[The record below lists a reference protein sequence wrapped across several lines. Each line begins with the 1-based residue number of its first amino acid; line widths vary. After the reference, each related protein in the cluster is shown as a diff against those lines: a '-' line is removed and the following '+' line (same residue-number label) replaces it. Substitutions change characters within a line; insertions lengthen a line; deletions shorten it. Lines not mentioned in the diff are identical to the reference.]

1 MSVASPTAATPPN
14 PATVG
19 LWLEFD
25 AAGPPPLV
33 GEARI
38 RHARGLVTGL
48 DAIPAVAT
56 ILLPCLPSE
65 AEAMAKLFADAAR
78 PGRLLSDKL
87 QVVAVGRDPAVRR
100 ALMAWAERRRD
111 GCRDRLAGL
120 GATGSPRSWR
130 AAVRRLAD
138 ESPRRPFAAS
148 RRVFK
153 LAKLTL
159 RLQVARAVMAAAGW
173 LPSPQATVVAELRR
187 RGFEATWIVL
197 PAGTECA
204 RRLPGP
210 KILDLGGGIPPAG
223 AGRAVVGRLARM
235 AAVVV
240 PSRDAADRV
249 AGELAGRSRAVV
261 PPAPLPARVE
271 PVGPEESRRLLGDE
285 LRGIFLGDAATPL
298 HRHFC
303 DFPFERVEYLVAWM
317 TGGNPGP
324 LLAAYATVLRRH
336 RRDLKLLVDGRLP
349 RGDGRLDHVES
360 LGLSFDVARCAG
372 LTEAG
377 RGRLLRHARLVVVPE
392 VGAGGLPAIF
402 CEAVAAGTP
411 VVMSRLAAV
420 REMLTM
426 DELSQPEYVDAPAA
440 ADGLAEAML
449 YVLDRREAVL
459 ARQRLVLA
467 RLAHRRWDD
476 VVRDTLHARP

>member
-1 MSVASPTAATPPN
+1 VSTACHPAATPAT

-19 LWLEFD
+19 LWFEFD
-25 AAGPPPLV
+25 AAGPAMLPGDGRV
-33 GEARI
+33 
-38 RHARGLVTGL
+38 RHARGLVVGL
-48 DAIPAVAT
+48 DAIPSVGT
-56 ILLPCLPSE
+56 ILLPCLP
-65 AEAMAKLFADAAR
+65 AEVDAMATLFTDAAR
-78 PGRLLSDKL
+78 PGRLVSDKL
-87 QVVAVGRDPAVRR
+87 RVVAAGRDPVRR
-100 ALMAWAERRRD
+100 RAVIAWARRRKD
-111 GCRDRLAGL
+111 KCLDRLA
-120 GATGSPRSWR
+120 APCRIIT
-130 AAVRRLAD
+130 V
-138 ESPRRPFAAS
+138 
-148 RRVFK
+148 
-153 LAKLTL
+153 AKLTL
-159 RLQVARAVMAAAGW
+159 RLMVAEVILAVARW
-173 LPSPQATVVAELRR
+173 LPPPQASVVADQRR
-187 RGFEATWIVL
+187 RGPAAAWIVL
-197 PAGTECA
+197 SATTPVA

-210 KILDLGGGIPPAG
+210 KILDLGGGLLPARPTV
-223 AGRAVVGRLARM
+223 ARLAR
-235 AAVVV
+235 AAVALVA
-240 PSRDAADRV
+240 PSRHAARMARGV
-249 AGELAGRSRAVV
+249 IGRGSHVI
-261 PPAPLPARVE
+261 PPAPLPVVVCPTDE
-271 PVGPEESRRLLGDE
+271 QESRRRLADD
-285 LRGIFLGDAATPL
+285 LRGLFMGDATRPP

-317 TGGNPGP
+317 TGENPGP

-449 YVLDRREAVL
+449 YALDRREAVL